1 MKLYLVQHAEA
12 KDKEEDPE
20 RSLTEKGWE
29 DVRKVAHF
37 VAKYTDTRVVT
48 IFHSDKIRAQRT
60 AEVFGSF
67 LNPIAG
73 IDRADGLDPLSDPAI
88 WGESL
93 HEQEEN
99 LMLVGH
105 LPHLEKLCSRLLCD
119 DEAKSIVSF
128 QNSGV
133 VCLEKDE
140 AQHWSIQW
148 ILTPQILKNI

>member
-29 DVRKVAHF
+29 DIRKVAHF
-37 VAKYTDTRVVT
+37 VAKYTDTRVVN
-48 IFHSDKIRAQRT
+48 IFHSDKVRAQRT
-60 AEVFGSF
+60 AEVLGSF

-88 WGESL
+88 WEESL
-93 HEQEEN
+93 QEQEEN
-99 LMLVGH
+99 IMLVGH
-105 LPHLEKLCSRLLCD
+105 LPHLEKLCSLLLCG
-119 DEAKSIVSF
+119 DEDKSIVNYH
-128 QNSGV
+128 NSGV

-140 AQHWSIQW
+140 VKQWSIQW
-148 ILTPQILKNI
+148 VLIPKILKNT